1 MVEAP
6 GAALNAPMGNGAS
19 KLAVGAVLSALL
31 IVVSAGYG
39 VRKGLLR

>member
-1 MVEAP
+1 MAGDAAP
-6 GAALNAPMGNGAS
+6 TLNAAMGSVAL

-31 IVVSAGYG
+31 IVASAGYG